1 MKRILALIL
10 AAMMLACLFA
20 GCSNDADLDDSNTFS
35 DGGDATA
42 TSDADYI
49 MNNGKMVIGMTLF
62 APMNYYDNSTN
73 ELIGF
78 ETEFGKA
85 VCEKIGVTPEFV
97 EINWDSKEI
106 ELNAKNID
114 CIWNGMTITDERKA
128 NMEISDPYMKNR
140 QVMVV
145 KKENLEKFSEGVIGA
160 AVVAEA
166 GSAGEELATGDE
178 FFKDSAFTPV
188 DSMAKALMDVAAGTS
203 DVAIVDYVT
212 SIGSIGAGT
221 DFEDLVAIEEREFSP
236 EEYGIAFR
244 KGSDMATI
252 VNNTIDELIAD
263 GTLEAI
269 AAKYKLQNLLIKE

>member
-1 MKRILALIL
+1 
-10 AAMMLACLFA
+10 MMLTCLFA
-20 GCSNDADLDDSNTFS
+20 GCTNNEVENNDVLS
-35 DGGDATA
+35 DGGDVTA
-42 TSDADYI
+42 TSDTDYI
-49 MNNGKMVIGMTLF
+49 MSNGKLIIGMTLF
-62 APMNYYDNSTN
+62 APMNYYNDAN

-78 ETEFGKA
+78 ETEFAEA
-85 VCEKIGVTPEFV
+85 VCEKIGVEPVFQ

-128 NMEISDPYMKNR
+128 NMEISDAYMANK
-140 QVMVV
+140 QVMVG
-145 KKENLEKFSEGVIGA
+145 KKENAEKFAEGVIGA

-166 GSAGEELATGDE
+166 GSAGEEIATGDD

-203 DVAIVDYVT
+203 DIAVVDYVA
-212 SIGSIGAGT
+212 SIGSIGEGT
-221 DFEDLVAIEEREFSP
+221 DFENLVVVEEKEFSP

-244 KGSDMATI
+244 KGSDMATV

-263 GTLEAI
+263 GTLDAI
-269 AAKYKLQNLLIKE
+269 AAEYKLADLLIKD

>member
-1 MKRILALIL
+1 MKKLLSLLLAVV
-10 AAMMLACLFA
+10 MLTCLFA
-20 GCSNDADLDDSNTFS
+20 GCGNDANIDDSDVFS

-49 MNNGKMVIGMTLF
+49 AGNGKMVIGMTLF
-62 APMNYYDNSTN
+62 APMNYYDNTTN

-78 ETEFGKA
+78 ETEFAKA
-85 VCEKIGVTPEFV
+85 VCEKVGVTPEFV
-97 EINWDSKEI
+97 EIDWNSKEI

-128 NMEISDPYMKNR
+128 NMEITDAYMKNR

-145 KKENLEKFSEGVIGA
+145 KSENLEKYSEGVIGA
-160 AVVAEA
+160 SVVAEA
-166 GSAGEELATGDE
+166 GSAGEELATTDE

-203 DVAIVDYVT
+203 DIAIVDYVT
-212 SIGSIGAGT
+212 SIGSIGKGT
-221 DFEDLVAIEEREFSP
+221 DFENLVAVEAREFAP

-244 KGSDMATI
+244 KGSDMATV

-269 AAKYKLQNLLIKE
+269 ATKYKLQNLLIKE

>member
-1 MKRILALIL
+1 MKKILALIL
-10 AAMMLACLFA
+10 AALMLTCMLA
-20 GCSNDADLDDSNTFS
+20 GCAPATDDGQISPN
-35 DGGDATA
+35 GDAA
-42 TSDADYI
+42 ESDADYI
-49 MNNGKMVIGMTLF
+49 MNNGKMIIGMTLF
-62 APMNYYDNSTN
+62 APMNYYDNATN

-78 ETEFGKA
+78 ETEFAKA
-85 VCEKIGVTPEFV
+85 VCEKIGVEAEFI

-128 NMEISDPYMKNR
+128 NMEISKPYMKNR

-166 GSAGEELATGDE
+166 GSAGEELATADE
-178 FFKDSAFTPV
+178 FFKDAAFTPV

-203 DVAIVDYVT
+203 DIAIVDYVT

-221 DFEDLVAIEEREFSP
+221 DFEDLVAVEEREFSP

-269 AAKYKLQNLLIKE
+269 AAKYKLENLLVKD

>member
-1 MKRILALIL
+1 MKKLLSLLLAVL
-10 AAMMLACLFA
+10 MLTCLFA
-20 GCSNDADLDDSNTFS
+20 GCGNDDVNLDDSDVFS

-49 MNNGKMVIGMTLF
+49 TGNGKMVIGITLF
-62 APMNYYDNSTN
+62 PPMNYYDDAE

-78 ETEFGKA
+78 ETEFAKA
-85 VCEKIGVTPEFV
+85 VCEKIGVEPEFV
-97 EINWDSKEI
+97 VIDWKAKEI

-114 CIWNGMTITDERKA
+114 CIWNGMTIDEERKA
-128 NMEISDPYMKNR
+128 NMEITDPYMQNR

-145 KKENLEKFSEGVIGA
+145 KSENLEKYSEGVIGA
-160 AVVAEA
+160 SVVAEA
-166 GSAGEELATGDE
+166 GSAGEKLATGDE

-188 DSMAKALMDVAAGTS
+188 SSMTKALMDVAAGTS
-203 DVAIVDYVT
+203 DIAIVDYVN

-221 DFEDLVAIEEREFSP
+221 DFENLVAVEAREFAP

-244 KGSDMATI
+244 KGSDMATV
-252 VNNTIDELIAD
+252 VNNTIDELMAD
-263 GTLEAI
+263 GTLEVI

>member
-20 GCSNDADLDDSNTFS
+20 GCANDANLDDSNTFS

-49 MNNGKMVIGMTLF
+49 MNNGKMIIGMTLF
-62 APMNYYDNSTN
+62 APMNYYDNTTN

-128 NMEISDPYMKNR
+128 NMEISDPYMQNR

-221 DFEDLVAIEEREFSP
+221 DFEDLVAIEEREFAP
-236 EEYGIAFR
+236 EQYGIAFR

-263 GTLEAI
+263 GTLDAI